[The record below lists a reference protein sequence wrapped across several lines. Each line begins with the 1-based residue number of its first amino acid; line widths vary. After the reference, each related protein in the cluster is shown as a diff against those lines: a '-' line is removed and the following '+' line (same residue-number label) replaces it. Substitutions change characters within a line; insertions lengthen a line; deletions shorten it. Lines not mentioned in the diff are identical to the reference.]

1 MLQLNLSIVKQLQLS
16 QSPLVAVVN
25 YAEVANVAAVAPQPL
40 YNTIFGVQANFR
52 VSYMYP
58 NHVITRVK
66 CIVI

>member
-1 MLQLNLSIVKQLQLS
+1 MKQLQLS

-25 YAEVANVAAVAPQPL
+25 YAEVANVAAVATQPL
-40 YNTIFGVQANFR
+40 YNTISGVQANFR
-52 VSYMYP
+52 VSYP

>member
-16 QSPLVAVVN
+16 QLPLVAVVS

-52 VSYMYP
+52 VNYP
-58 NHVITRVK
+58 NRVITRVK